1 MQTVIKNANIYD
13 GENVIHNGYIRFNN
27 KIIDVGPMSE
37 YVPQPEDEKNVDGTN
52 KIVVPGFIDIHT
64 HGGYGIDSMDDDP
77 EKINE
82 MICQEAKNEGIT
94 SIFPTTVTQ
103 SVENISRTMKNLKL
117 VAQENPIVQGIHLE
131 GPFISAEYKGA
142 QPEQFII
149 DPDINLLKKWN
160 ELSGGLIKIITYAP
174 EKSGAPELESYCL
187 DHQIVLSVGHSSAKQ
202 SQMKRTKATHITH
215 LYNAQRGMHHREP
228 GVTGEAMLGSK
239 FYTEIIAD
247 GYHVAP
253 DMIRLAYK
261 LKGANQIEL
270 ITDSLRAKGMPE
282 TVSELGGQK
291 VIVANHQARL
301 ENGHLAGSILEYD
314 LAFKNIIKFTG
325 CSISDAVKMTSYNQ
339 AHEFN
344 LKSKGE
350 LKVDKDADINVLDE
364 ELNLEKTYSY
374 GRLLN

>member
-1 MQTVIKNANIYD
+1 MQTVIKNANIYN

-37 YVPQPEDEKNVDGTN
+37 YVPQSEDEKNVDGTN

-64 HGGYGIDSMDDDP
+64 HGGYGTDSMDDDP
-77 EKINE
+77 EKIDE

-117 VAQENPIVQGIHLE
+117 VAQENAIVQGIHLE

-149 DPDINLLKKWN
+149 DPDLNLLKKWN

-174 EKSGAPELESYCL
+174 EKSGASELESYCL

-202 SQMKRTKATHITH
+202 SQMQRTKATHITH

-339 AHEFN
+339 AREFN

-374 GRLLN
+374 GCLLN